1 MSTPFNVVSL
11 ADLDTESITERV
23 MLLRDRWELRS
34 DEYPFYTLGKSAYLE
49 GATPAYKEQYKEL
62 NTLLVETFPDLYIT
76 LVNYLA
82 MNLGQPVRLAD
93 NLAFPGFHIFESNE
107 RFENK
112 AGHWHHDYPQKT
124 LGLEGKDNSTA
135 TVVIKIP
142 KSGAGIDWID
152 TQGNPQYLAYQ
163 EKDVVWHNGLT
174 LHRIAGA
181 KEIVKGEYRITLQGH
196 LIRRANGF
204 ELYW

>member
-1 MSTPFNVVSL
+1 VVSL
-11 ADLDTESITERV
+11 ADLDTDSIAERV
-23 MLLRDRWELRS
+23 MALRDRWELRS
-34 DEYPFYTLGKSAYLE
+34 DEYPFYTLGKNAYLE

-93 NLAFPGFHIFESNE
+93 NLAFPGFHIFEADES
-107 RFENK
+107 FKNK

-124 LGLEGKDNSTA
+124 LGLEGKDNSTV
-135 TVVIKIP
+135 TVAIKLP
-142 KSGAGIDWID
+142 KSGAGIEWID
-152 TQGNPQYLAYQ
+152 TEGRPHYLAYQ
-163 EKDVVWHNGLT
+163 EKDVIWHNGLT
-174 LHRIAGA
+174 LHRIAGI
-181 KEIVKGEYRITLQGH
+181 KEVVEGEYRITMQGH